1 MTTVLIV
8 EDHQVVATGLSLG
21 LRAEGYETVS
31 VSGHRSAVADAVRD
45 HDPEVVLLDLY
56 LEDGLLGVDLIPLL
70 DPESRKILVLTAA
83 TDDLLLATAL
93 EAGAHDV
100 LHKTTPFPELL
111 ADLEAVMTGGSNK
124 IENRRQEVLGRAR
137 RVRENE
143 ERRLVPFDGLTPRE
157 QEVLGMLMDGM
168 QAAVIAEESF
178 VSLATVRSQ
187 IRAILTK
194 LGVSSQLAAVS
205 LAIRA
210 GWRPGVPPS

>member
-1 MTTVLIV
+1 MN
-8 EDHQVVATGLSLG
+8 
-21 LRAEGYETVS
+21 
-31 VSGHRSAVADAVRD
+31 RSAVS
-45 HDPEVVLLDLY
+45 
-56 LEDGLLGVDLIPLL
+56 PLL
-70 DPESRKILVLTAA
+70 DIDLVIVVIAANEQDHLTRPQGIQRDDNRFDVHLMRGRAA
-83 TDDLLLATAL
+83 RAIVVGHVQLDDKRTHLVRDELNELAST
-93 EAGAHDV
+93 GAHDV